1 MPKLNSLITEIP
13 EATSIAINQIVA
25 DKKNRN
31 ERVYVYSLG
40 EAFFDIPRFE
50 ITNDEWNNGYHYC
63 DSLGDYS
70 LREKISELYSKR
82 YGVEVNPKNAKMHFF
97 YGVMLDEAKNYEA
110 SMEQYNLALQYGDK
124 SPELMEV
131 LENKWTQNIVNNPS
145 NASSYINLGAIYQ
158 KQGNLDAAKAQYNK
172 AILLDPTD
180 ETAYSNLASLYLSQ
194 KNYQGAIET
203 YNKLLSRNPRNIQV
217 LNYKAQ
223 ALYDAQ
229 RFDEAIAQYELIS
242 RLDPSSDAQAR
253 INDIV
258 DNNFK
263 GEKLLAYLSKKAQTN
278 PQSYEA
284 QFNFALELH
293 KNKKYLP
300 ALDAY
305 FRAQNINP
313 SKEETYINM
322 AQILLEQKNYPK
334 AQEICQKGLMVMPN
348 SAALNQYLEDI
359 KNATANNQYELA
371 TKLYEQKNYQAAIN
385 QYNQI
390 KEKNENV
397 KMAIASCYWE
407 MNDFNNANK
416 IYQEVLVQNPNNK
429 EALANSAYAYY
440 SLKDYDNAKKTAQKL
455 LSLDKANKEAL
466 DIINSLKQSELEN
479 VMAEMTAKYDS
490 GDYNAALNAANKL
503 LGLEAN
509 NEYGLYYKGLCF
521 DELKKSKDAINT
533 YKQLVSKHPN
543 FENGYY
549 SLAVAFDNAENYK
562 EAVSNYEK
570 FLSLA
575 GTKKINNEM
584 TTFTKNRLQEL
595 KDYLGKLNA
604 K

>member
-1 MPKLNSLITEIP
+1 M
-13 EATSIAINQIVA
+13 
-25 DKKNRN
+25 
-31 ERVYVYSLG
+31 
-40 EAFFDIPRFE
+40 
-50 ITNDEWNNGYHYC
+50 
-63 DSLGDYS
+63 
-70 LREKISELYSKR
+70 
-82 YGVEVNPKNAKMHFF
+82 
-97 YGVMLDEAKNYEA
+97 
-110 SMEQYNLALQYGDK
+110 
-124 SPELMEV
+124 
-131 LENKWTQNIVNNPS
+131 
-145 NASSYINLGAIYQ
+145 
-158 KQGNLDAAKAQYNK
+158 
-172 AILLDPTD
+172 
-180 ETAYSNLASLYLSQ
+180 
-194 KNYQGAIET
+194 
-203 YNKLLSRNPRNIQV
+203 
-217 LNYKAQ
+217 
-223 ALYDAQ
+223 
-229 RFDEAIAQYELIS
+229 
-242 RLDPSSDAQAR
+242 
-253 INDIV
+253 
-258 DNNFK
+258 
-263 GEKLLAYLSKKAQTN
+263 
-278 PQSYEA
+278 
-284 QFNFALELH
+284 
-293 KNKKYLP
+293 
-300 ALDAY
+300 
-305 FRAQNINP
+305 
-313 SKEETYINM
+313 
-322 AQILLEQKNYPK
+322 
-334 AQEICQKGLMVMPN
+334 
-348 SAALNQYLEDI
+348 
-359 KNATANNQYELA
+359 
-371 TKLYEQKNYQAAIN
+371 
-385 QYNQI
+385 
-390 KEKNENV
+390 
-397 KMAIASCYWE
+397 
-407 MNDFNNANK
+407 
-416 IYQEVLVQNPNNK
+416 QNPNNK